1 MKTLSPYF
9 LQTKTPF
16 YSMII
21 VFYSSTKS
29 IDAKSAFRQLQTVC
43 FPAKGTAVD
52 VAALV
57 WENTNQL
64 QAITKSLF
72 LLFTSAIPVQQYH
85 GI

>member
-1 MKTLSPYF
+1 
-9 LQTKTPF
+9 
-16 YSMII
+16 MII
-21 VFYSSTKS
+21 DFYSSTKS
-29 IDAKSAFRQLQTVC
+29 IDAKSAFRQLQIVC

-64 QAITKSLF
+64 QAITKSLIF
-72 LLFTSAIPVQQYH
+72 LFTSTILEQQYH

>member
-16 YSMII
+16 YSII
-21 VFYSSTKS
+21 VSYSSTKS
-29 IDAKSAFRQLQTVC
+29 IDAKSAFKQLQTVC
-43 FPAKGTAVD
+43 FPAKGTVD

-64 QAITKSLF
+64 QAITKSIFLF
-72 LLFTSAIPVQQYH
+72 FTSAIPVQLYH